1 MELFNRLARKTYQ
14 NRSTKNLE
22 ALLVFDA
29 SGSLIDVFPI
39 AHTDRERYAIKRAL
53 ENLVRPSF
61 ISRIWRVL

>member
-1 MELFNRLARKTYQ
+1 MKIFDRIVKSYQ
-14 NRSTKNLE
+14 NPSSKNLE

-29 SGSLIDVFPI
+29 NGLLIDVFPI

-61 ISRIWRVL
+61 ISRIWKAL